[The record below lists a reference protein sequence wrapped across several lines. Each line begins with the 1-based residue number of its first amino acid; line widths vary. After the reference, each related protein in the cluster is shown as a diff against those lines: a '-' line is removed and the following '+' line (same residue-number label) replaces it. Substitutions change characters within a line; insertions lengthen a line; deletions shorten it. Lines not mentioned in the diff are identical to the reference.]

1 MLTPNQLDRYA
12 DVLLWGMKSARNGRF
27 KKGDIVLIRY
37 HAAGQR
43 LAEILH
49 NKLLILGMNPI
60 LRLNPTP
67 VMELD
72 FFQLANNRQLTF
84 HIPGEKSLYNHL
96 NGAIFLHAPESITHL
111 KQVDAKKIGYHALSR
126 KPFRDIM
133 DERDAQG
140 LFGWTL
146 CMLPTI
152 EQARQAGISMETY
165 TKQIV
170 NACRLN
176 RRDPVAQWQSL
187 YKEAKEVKRWL
198 NGMSVSSLHIESAK
212 TDLEITPGER
222 RKWIGISGHNIPSFE
237 IFLSPDWRGT
247 KGIYFANLPSYQS
260 GNLVNNV
267 RIVFKKGNAVQVTA
281 DQGED
286 FIRQQIK
293 MDRGANKV
301 GEFSL
306 TDKRFSKI
314 DRFMANTL
322 FDENFGGPQGN
333 CHIALGSSYADTFN
347 GELSDLDKELK
358 RDLGFNESALHWD
371 LVNTEKKRVIAQL
384 TTGQRVTIYE
394 NGSFLY

>member
-1 MLTPNQLDRYA
+1 MLTETQLDRYA
-12 DVLLWGMKSARNGRF
+12 DILLWGLNTARSGRF
-27 KKGDIVLIRY
+27 KKGDIILVRF
-37 HAAGQR
+37 HAAGLR

-49 NKLLILGMNPI
+49 KKLLIMGMNPI

-67 VMELD
+67 AMELD
-72 FFQLANNRQLTF
+72 FFKLGNKAQLTF
-84 HIPGEKSLYNHL
+84 HQPGEEALFQSL

-111 KQVDAKKIGYHALSR
+111 KAVDPKKIGYHALSR

-133 DERDAQG
+133 DERDANG

-146 CMLPTI
+146 CMLPTA
-152 EQARQAGISMETY
+152 EQAAQAELSMEMY
-165 TKQIV
+165 TQQIV

-176 RRDPVAQWQSL
+176 RRDPVTQWQSL
-187 YKEAKEVKRWL
+187 FKEAKEVKRWL
-198 NGMSVSSLHIESAK
+198 NAMTVATLHIESAK
-212 TDLEITPGER
+212 TDLVITPGDR
-222 RKWIGISGHNIPSFE
+222 RRWIGISGHNIPSFE
-237 IFLSPDWRGT
+237 LFLSPDWRGT
-247 KGIYFANLPSYQS
+247 KGVYSANQPSYRN
-260 GNLVNNV
+260 GNIV
-267 RIVFKKGNAVQVTA
+267 RDVKIVFKKGSAVQVTA
-281 DQGED
+281 ALGED
-286 FIRQQIK
+286 FIKQQIK

-314 DRFMANTL
+314 NRFMANTL

-347 GELSDLDKELK
+347 GKPAELNKTLK
-358 RDLGFNESALHWD
+358 QELGFNDSALHWD
-371 LVNTEKKRVIAQL
+371 LVNTEKKRVIAHL